1 MANDIEI
8 KENRNVR
15 RCDRKQS
22 MIQSQYHKSSIEVY
36 VCACVCLFARRD
48 TINPL
53 GLPSNGCLSICLAT
67 AAHSF
72 YTDIGG
78 NG

>member
-15 RCDRKQS
+15 HCDRKQS

-36 VCACVCLFARRD
+36 VCVCVCLHVV
-48 TINPL
+48 TQ
-53 GLPSNGCLSICLAT
+53 
-67 AAHSF
+67 
-72 YTDIGG
+72 
-78 NG
+78 